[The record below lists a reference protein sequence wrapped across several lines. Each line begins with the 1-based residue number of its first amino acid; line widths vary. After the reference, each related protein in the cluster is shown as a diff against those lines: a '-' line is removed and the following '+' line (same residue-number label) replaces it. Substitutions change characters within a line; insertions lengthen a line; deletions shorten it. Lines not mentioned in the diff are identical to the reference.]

1 MTFQP
6 TRSAAPWLLL
16 GCFAAILVAVSWQR
30 WGNPASDP
38 GLDLVVA
45 AGWLDGI
52 EPYRDVRY
60 FYGPLGIAGL
70 SGAFAVLGSTLGAA
84 FAFGFVQTAVI
95 AELWRRLAGRWLPG
109 AVVAAGLA
117 AVLAIGFS
125 GSLFN
130 FQLPHTAGATT
141 GLMAVLG
148 VLLAVSHGRYGWAG
162 IAFGAAALTRPEF
175 LAFAVAAL
183 GGAALGLLRQE
194 GWRPALRAL
203 LWAAPG
209 AIVVGGGV
217 LAYFAWR
224 AGAERLFT
232 ENLFPV
238 DFVKTV
244 GGRFEEAW
252 HPYDLPSL
260 GALILRGVLVF
271 GGGLALVRSVEAS
284 GYTGWPRA
292 AADGS
297 SVAGVPRGRAARI
310 VASPWGL
317 FAVLV
322 VVGVVV
328 ATVLGV
334 AGGDATGPVKDVGRD
349 VGRLLIPMTVLPAVA
364 FVMLAVAAV
373 AWLRHE
379 EAPLGGPSWA
389 ADLSLIAVASA
400 CSLRAYAMFSTD
412 VYATYFAPPVV
423 LLAAIVLYR
432 AAARTDGRQMA
443 TTAFVLAASA
453 VLLAVHAYVGRYS
466 DQTFTVRTPN
476 GAYKADATA
485 GPNIQKVVDLLAP
498 KVKPGEPMLVLP
510 QEPGFQFFL
519 GTRPALY
526 DTTFLPGTL
535 PDAQAD
541 QAAAAQLMEVS
552 PRFVIV
558 ASRRFDAWGFQ
569 GSGVD
574 VNTALMTVVNVG
586 YCVRA
591 RFGDTANPPASDL
604 PANAFTVYEYWGASP
619 LVAVSPS
626 LGYDDAGKPVP
637 APPPRDCE
645 PGAVGTALPQ
655 LP

>member
-1 MTFQP
+1 M
-6 TRSAAPWLLL
+6 
-16 GCFAAILVAVSWQR
+16 SWQR

-45 AGWLDGI
+45 SGWLDGI

-70 SGAFAVLGSTLGAA
+70 AGTFAIFGSTLQAA
-84 FAFGFVQTAVI
+84 FAFGLLQTAVI
-95 AELWRRLAGRWLPG
+95 AELWRRLANRWLPP

-175 LAFAVAAL
+175 LAFAVAAI
-183 GGAALGLLRQE
+183 GGAALGTLRQE
-194 GWRPALRAL
+194 GWRPALRAV
-203 LWAAPG
+203 LWVIPG
-209 AIVVGGGV
+209 ALVVGGGV
-217 LAYFAWR
+217 LAYFAYR
-224 AGAERLFT
+224 AGASNLFT

-244 GGRFEEAW
+244 GGRFEEEW

-260 GALILRGVLVF
+260 GSLILRGVLVF
-271 GGGLALVRSVEAS
+271 GGGFALVRSVEAS
-284 GYTGWPRA
+284 GYTGWPRPA
-292 AADGS
+292 GDGS
-297 SVAGVPRGRAARI
+297 SVTGVARGRAARI

-322 VVGVVV
+322 VVGAVV
-328 ATVLGV
+328 ATFLGV
-334 AGGDATGPVKDVGRD
+334 IGGDATGPVKDVGRD

-364 FVMLAVAAV
+364 FVILAVAAV
-373 AWLRHE
+373 AWLRGE
-379 EAPLGGPSWA
+379 ESPLHGPSWA

-423 LLAAIVLYR
+423 LLAAIVLFR
-432 AAARTDGRQMA
+432 AAARTGARQVA

-453 VLLAVHAYVGRYS
+453 VLLAAHAYIGRYS
-466 DQTFTVRTPN
+466 DQTFTVHTPH
-476 GAYKADATA
+476 GSYKADATA

-526 DTTFLPGTL
+526 DDTFLPGTL
-535 PDAQAD
+535 PDEESD
-541 QAAAAQLMEVS
+541 QAAAAKLLKVK
-552 PRFVIV
+552 PRFVIE
-558 ASRRFDAWGFQ
+558 AARKFDAWGFK
-569 GSGVD
+569 GSGID
-574 VNTALMTVVNVG
+574 VNVALMNAVKQH
-586 YCVRA
+586 YCALA
-591 RFGDTANPPASDL
+591 RIGDTKHPPASDL
-604 PANAFTVYEYWGASP
+604 PANAYTVYQLKDSTDSSASALIEQRRLTPEEFNALGKTP
-619 LVAVSPS
+619 LF
-626 LGYDDAGKPVP
+626 
-637 APPPRDCE
+637 APNNCP
-645 PGAVGTALPQ
+645 
-655 LP
+655 